1 MVLFIYEKGSENY
14 MNKKNEFV
22 ISKDVIDECLA
33 DSIEK
38 KAK

>member
-1 MVLFIYEKGSENY
+1 MIFFIYDEGRVNY
-14 MNKKNEFV
+14 MSDKSKFI

-38 KAK
+38 SDK

>member
-1 MVLFIYEKGSENY
+1 MILFIYYEGSVNY
-14 MNKKNEFV
+14 MNNKNKFV

-38 KAK
+38 PSK

>member
-1 MVLFIYEKGSENY
+1 VKC
-14 MNKKNEFV
+14 MNDKTVNI

-38 KAK
+38 SSK

>member
-1 MVLFIYEKGSENY
+1 MIFFIYDEGRVNY
-14 MNKKNEFV
+14 MSDKKKFI

-38 KAK
+38 SDK

>member
-1 MVLFIYEKGSENY
+1 MVFFIYEEGSENY
-14 MNKKNEFV
+14 MTNKNEFV

-38 KAK
+38 NVK

>member
-1 MVLFIYEKGSENY
+1 MN
-14 MNKKNEFV
+14 NKKVFV

-38 KAK
+38 VSK

>member
-1 MVLFIYEKGSENY
+1 MVLFIYEEGSENY
-14 MNKKNEFV
+14 MNNKNEFV

-38 KAK
+38 PTK